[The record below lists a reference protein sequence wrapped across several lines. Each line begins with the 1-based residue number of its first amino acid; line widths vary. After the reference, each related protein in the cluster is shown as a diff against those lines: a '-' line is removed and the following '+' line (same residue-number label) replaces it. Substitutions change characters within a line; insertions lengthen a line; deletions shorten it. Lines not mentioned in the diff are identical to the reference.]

1 MGNQRLRVRNYVKK
15 KIHQRNTSN
24 LQHAMAARR
33 ENNVAAALNN
43 DNDNISSNND
53 NISLNSVNS
62 VNSVNSENS
71 SISELVIDN
80 GNRDH
85 PPLGRR
91 TTNTKTLLDEA
102 ESITL
107 NLPNKRIRKS
117 VLNFDPSVP
126 IPVARG
132 LPQNFPD
139 IPIVDDSLDQ
149 ISELDRIIISMNKDT
164 YVNVGG
170 KHILFDMST
179 KY

>member
-1 MGNQRLRVRNYVKK
+1 
-15 KIHQRNTSN
+15 
-24 LQHAMAARR
+24 MAARR

-43 DNDNISSNND
+43 RDND

-62 VNSVNSENS
+62 SVNS

-107 NLPNKRIRKS
+107 NLPNKRNRKS
-117 VLNFDPSVP
+117 VLIFDPSVP